1 MKPLRLAP
9 CLLLL
14 LTGCGLVPQIV
25 VTAARHLAV
34 AAVRPIVGRLLSHG
48 DEASDGVV
56 KPETDG

>member
-9 CLLLL
+9 CLLL

-25 VTAARHLAV
+25 VTAAKHLAV
-34 AAVRPIVGRLLSHG
+34 VAVRPVVGAIFSHG
-48 DEASDGVV
+48 DEPSDGVV